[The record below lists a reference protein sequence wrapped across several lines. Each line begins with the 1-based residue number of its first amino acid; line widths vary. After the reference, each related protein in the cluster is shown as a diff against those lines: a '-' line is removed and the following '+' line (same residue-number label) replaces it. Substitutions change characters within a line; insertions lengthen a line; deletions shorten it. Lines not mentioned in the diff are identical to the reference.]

1 MKKYKSLIVFLLCIE
16 IFISSHKV
24 FSHSLDY
31 HKPLLK
37 IIFFNVSQ
45 GDASLI
51 QLPNKKNL
59 LIDGGPGGD
68 DYSRFDAGKKIILP
82 YCTKNNIKKIHAL
95 IMTHPHSDHIGG
107 LLSILKNFP
116 VECIYD
122 CGMPHTSEL
131 YYQCLEIIDKKR
143 IKYKIPTSGDTIQL
157 DPKVQISI
165 LHPLKNWKYQKE
177 ANNNSIVIMM
187 RYGQIKCLFTG
198 DIEKEVEKI
207 LIHHYSLESTL
218 IKIPHHG
225 ADTSSSDDFIKAVN
239 PKIGILSVGKHNSF
253 NHPSMEVIKKYKGQN
268 TKILRTDIVGHIMF
282 ITDGN
287 HYTLKTIKYNKNL

>member
-1 MKKYKSLIVFLLCIE
+1 MG
-16 IFISSHKV
+16 
-24 FSHSLDY
+24 
-31 HKPLLK
+31 
-37 IIFFNVSQ
+37 Q

-51 QLPNKKNL
+51 QLPNNKNL

-82 YCTKNNIKKIHAL
+82 YCQKNKIKKIDAI

-107 LLSILKNFP
+107 LLSILKKIP

-131 YYQCLEIIDKKR
+131 YYQCLEIIDKKK
-143 IKYKIPTSGDTIQL
+143 IIYKIPTSGDEILL
-157 DPKVQISI
+157 DPNVQITV
-165 LHPLKNWKYQKE
+165 LHPPKNWKYRKE
-177 ANNNSIVIMM
+177 ANDNSIVIMIH
-187 RYGQIKCLFTG
+187 YNKIKCLFTG

-207 LIHHYSLESTL
+207 LLNNSSIESTL

-225 ADTSSSDDFIKAVN
+225 SDTSSSDKFIKAVN
-239 PKIGILSVGKHNSF
+239 SKIGIISVGKRNSF
-253 NHPSMEVIKKYKGQN
+253 GHPSMEVIKKYKDHN
-268 TKILRTDIVGHIMF
+268 TKVSRTDVDGHIIF

-287 HYTLKTIKYNKNL
+287 HYTLKTIKYNKKVLKR